1 MIRRL
6 RVRSLFRRDGG
17 SVTLPIMYMIGGIL
31 IIIGVAYDG
40 GGLFDDT
47 QRANFLA
54 QEAARAGAQQ
64 IDVGQYLA
72 TGRAVIDK
80 AKATDAATSYLTNI
94 KDLAIYPNSI
104 HVYFG
109 AGGSAIQVTF
119 KVQRNVVFLTGS
131 GWGIDKTY
139 GNAVVVLRQGVTDA
153 GG

>member
-1 MIRRL
+1 MIRNL
-6 RVRSLFRRDGG
+6 RVRTLLCRDDG

-31 IIIGVAYDG
+31 IIIGVTYDG

-47 QRANFLA
+47 QRADFLA

-64 IDVGQYLA
+64 IDIEQYLA
-72 TGRAVIDK
+72 TGRAVMDRDK
-80 AKATDAATSYLTNI
+80 ATAAATSYLTNI
-94 KDLAIYPNSI
+94 KDMAIYPNSI

-119 KVQRNVVFLTGS
+119 KVQRGVVFLTGP